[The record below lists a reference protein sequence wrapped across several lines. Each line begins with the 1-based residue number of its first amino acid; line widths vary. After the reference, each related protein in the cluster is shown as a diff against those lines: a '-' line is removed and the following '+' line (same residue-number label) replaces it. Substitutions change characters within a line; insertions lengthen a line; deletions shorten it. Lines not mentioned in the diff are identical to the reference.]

1 MKNFSDIYEKKV
13 DVVQRK
19 KMARR
24 MSKMAK
30 SKSFQFKK
38 KKAALKMRNPAK
50 LQVVARKKVVQT
62 FRDKFYPNYKD
73 MPLQQRVT
81 VDQKIQQKYGAKIDK
96 LSNKMVMRLRKDEV
110 ERVKKARAALSG
122 KEDA

>member
-1 MKNFSDIYEKKV
+1 MGQMKNFSDIYEKKV
-13 DVVQRK
+13 DVVQRR

-62 FRDKFYPNYKD
+62 FRDKFYPGYKD
-73 MPLQQRVT
+73 MSVQQRVKI
-81 VDQKIQQKYGAKIDK
+81 DQIIMAKYGQKIDK
-96 LSNKMVMRLRKDEV
+96 IS
-110 ERVKKARAALSG
+110 KKLTIKLKGQEASRIAKAKEAL
-122 KEDA
+122 K